1 MDILLL
7 LRITDTV
14 IIICAILITLR
25 ELFFRYRLYGSLE
38 NAEDSTYIRLLLLSV
53 MVYIVWTIKSRLF
66 LAGIVLVIMM
76 NLWTEILI
84 TKYVVNRAYMD
95 YLNAIEKP
103 EFPEEV
109 PLRPDL
115 AELPL
120 FSLTEKNFEK
130 ILLKFNILDKED
142 IDYII
147 RRSKDYEENRRGR

>member
-25 ELFFRYRLYGSLE
+25 ELFFRHRLYGSLE

-53 MVYIVWTIKSRLF
+53 MVYIVWTIKNKLF
-66 LAGIVLVIMM
+66 LTGIILVILM

-84 TKYVVNRAYMD
+84 TRYVVNKAYMD

-115 AELPL
+115 AGLPF

-130 ILLKFNILDKED
+130 ILLRFNILDKED

>member
-1 MDILLL
+1 ML
-7 LRITDTV
+7 LRVTDTV
-14 IIICAILITLR
+14 IIVCAILITLR
-25 ELFFRYRLYGSLE
+25 ELFFRHRLYGSLE
-38 NAEDSTYIRLLLLSV
+38 NAEDSTYIRLLLLFV

-66 LAGIVLVIMM
+66 LAGIILVILM

-84 TKYVVNRAYMD
+84 TRYVVNRAYMD

-147 RRSKDYEENRRGR
+147 KRSKDYEENRRGR

>member
-1 MDILLL
+1 MDILML

-25 ELFFRYRLYGSLE
+25 ELFFRHRLYGSLE

-53 MVYIVWTIKSRLF
+53 MVYIVWTIENRLF
-66 LAGIVLVIMM
+66 LTGIILVILM

-84 TKYVVNRAYMD
+84 TRYVVNRAYMD
-95 YLNAIEKP
+95 YLNAIEKS

-147 RRSKDYEENRRGR
+147 KRSKDYEENRRGR